1 MDYRQH
7 NFVCI
12 ILQSYIFLV
21 FHLGN
26 HMDFTLQDT
35 QLEER
40 IYRTDSDCVLAGRPL
55 TEFDLYA
62 STVVNMESAGIR
74 YSKLLYYTV
83 YGWVS
88 IM

>member
-1 MDYRQH
+1 MHSFLQNADE
-7 NFVCI
+7 NFVSC
-12 ILQSYIFLV
+12 
-21 FHLGN
+21 
-26 HMDFTLQDT
+26 LQDT

-74 YSKLLYYTV
+74 SVFMVLIKYISK
-83 YGWVS
+83 
-88 IM
+88 